1 MEKNVSSDQ
10 DAFEPSRR
18 AVPRPPRP
26 AGAAPTPPRG
36 PPTTSSRSPMV
47 RPDGKDGMGRR
58 RSFVAREDA
67 LPASPPSCGRR
78 GDVRGRTRTQSARH
92 STRVL
97 SQDAENMLRASF
109 STSLQCTEDIRMSRG
124 SRVPPSRLRSLAR
137 CAAAARN
144 PRSNIN
150 RVKALD
156 FTLWQE
162 HWSSVRAALCA
173 TRTLSR
179 MSLGNARRSIVSKNL
194 RRAVG
199 SVTCVIPRHSRSH
212 FWVLRYLR
220 DKSQE
225 RLASVQ

>member
-1 MEKNVSSDQ
+1 
-10 DAFEPSRR
+10 
-18 AVPRPPRP
+18 
-26 AGAAPTPPRG
+26 
-36 PPTTSSRSPMV
+36 MV

-194 RRAVG
+194 RRL
-199 SVTCVIPRHSRSH
+199 RHVCLMD
-212 FWVLRYLR
+212 FLIGALRVCGCLLR
-220 DKSQE
+220 DMPSQKNA
-225 RLASVQ
+225 ASVCKALGNELARFCACVRVLMNAC